1 MKISALWLERSVHM
15 GGKTKEQLLE
25 ELSEVQKMLEER
37 TETQGQMIKR
47 FQTLIENEG
56 LFSQIIDFLPYPL
69 AIFTPQYTL
78 AMTNKAFTAETK
90 TRVMY
95 PEKGAA
101 RILQH
106 KINDMRLAAAITGVF
121 AGDTFFLED
130 LKNPFSMFSEITQQ
144 SAAEPGRFSRAVIF
158 PVTADDA
165 KITHGVIVFMP

>member
-1 MKISALWLERSVHM
+1 M

-47 FQTLIENEG
+47 FQTLIDNEG
-56 LFSQIIDFLPYPL
+56 LFSQIINFLPYPL
-69 AIFTPQYTL
+69 AIFTPQYTV
-78 AMTNKAFTAETK
+78 AIINKAFAEETK
-90 TRVMY
+90 TRFINL
-95 PEKGAA
+95 EKGAV

-121 AGDTFFLED
+121 AGNTFFLED
-130 LKNPFSMFSEITQQ
+130 LKNPFSMFSGITQQ
-144 SAAEPGRFSRAVIF
+144 RAAEPDRFNRVVIF
-158 PVTADDA
+158 PVPADDA

>member
-1 MKISALWLERSVHM
+1 M
-15 GGKTKEQLLE
+15 GDKTKEQLLE

-37 TETQGQMIKR
+37 TEAQGQMIRK
-47 FQTLIENEG
+47 FQLLIENEG

-78 AMTNKAFTAETK
+78 AMTNKAFAEETK

-106 KINDMRLAAAITGVF
+106 KISDVRLADAITGVF

-130 LKNPFSMFSEITQQ
+130 LKNPFSMFSGITQQ

-158 PVTADDA
+158 PVSADDA
-165 KITHGVIVFMP
+165 TITHGVIVLMP